1 MIEEIFVTFDI
12 LTCYRIVNV
21 RLDLQGLQ
29 VCLGEMVYQE
39 LLDHLEKA
47 YKDLLVHKDNPEEMA

>member
-1 MIEEIFVTFDI
+1 MIEEISLTFDI
-12 LTCYRIVNV
+12 LTYYRVVNV

-29 VCLGEMVYQE
+29 VC
-39 LLDHLEKA
+39 LDHLEKA